1 MSAYGYQRGVIDPEY
16 GLMGLREVTFD
27 LSPDGLRRLAA
38 FLRDC
43 ADRVEA
49 GDLRSDHMHIEE
61 FDCAWRRDHPDLDVI
76 VLNR

>member
-1 MSAYGYQRGVIDPEY
+1 MPAYGYQRKVVDPEY
-16 GLMGLREVTFD
+16 GLMELREVSFD
-27 LSPDGLRRLAA
+27 LSPEGLRRLAA

-49 GDLRSDHMHIEE
+49 GDLRSDHVHIEE
-61 FDCAWRRDHPDLDVI
+61 FDRAWSRDHPDLDVI